1 MEYNTYVHI
10 LALPTVK
17 WKEKESR
24 LKFNFKVEFV
34 PQMAEKDGIGI
45 EFWNGRWHI
54 AAMTS

>member
-1 MEYNTYVHI
+1 MKYNTYVHI

-34 PQMAEKDGIGI
+34 PKWQRKMV
-45 EFWNGRWHI
+45 
-54 AAMTS
+54 